1 MGIVLNQR
9 DIKDNKAN
17 NDNRILSTYINKKQ
31 KKKKKKEVWG
41 DGQRV

>member
-17 NDNRILSTYINKKQ
+17 NDHRILSTYINKKQ
-31 KKKKKKEVWG
+31 KKAKKQKK
-41 DGQRV
+41 RSLR